1 MENPQIPS
9 LLNKKRTG
17 NNELADNEGFGT
29 GKVWN
34 QPQRTGIEIQ
44 VDLWTN
50 FWNSIF
56 SNF

>member
-29 GKVWN
+29 GKV
-34 QPQRTGIEIQ
+34 
-44 VDLWTN
+44 
-50 FWNSIF
+50 
-56 SNF
+56 